1 MLLRYLSAFSKCGTL
16 WTLMEKLSSPSVS
29 FALEGSSVAVVGSSA
44 APSMLI
50 LILKLFLTQVL

>member
-1 MLLRYLSAFSKCGTL
+1 
-16 WTLMEKLSSPSVS
+16 MEKLSSPSVS